1 MSSLPEHRSQNR
13 SLYIVQV
20 AEHLKNHLR
29 YLDEIGFKGFDCS
42 KKSLNIITS
51 WGQPVKK
58 QIAGLKKIEADMQN
72 CSLCRLSA
80 NGKKILFGVGNPDA
94 DLMLVGGM
102 PSCLDDN
109 RPDELFAGK
118 AGELLEK
125 IINAIN
131 LTKDNVYFC
140 NIIKCRTPGGRLPKP
155 DEINT
160 CAHFMEQQINSV
172 KPVFIC
178 ALGETAVEFF
188 LKTGKPVS
196 TLRGRVYNYKGI
208 KLLPTY
214 HPADLLRDPGK
225 KRDVWE
231 DMKMLMRKMKRGS
244 N

>member
-1 MSSLPEHRSQNR
+1 M
-13 SLYIVQV
+13 
-20 AEHLKNHLR
+20 R
-29 YLDEIGFKGFDCS
+29 YLHEIGFKGFDCS

-51 WGQPVKK
+51 WGQPVKRQPVKK
-58 QIAGLKKIEADMQN
+58 QVTGLKKIEADMQN

-80 NGKKILFGVGNPDA
+80 SGGKFLFGTGNPDA
-94 DLMLVGGM
+94 DLMLIGGM
-102 PSCLDDN
+102 PSGPDNTSLDN
-109 RPDELFAGK
+109 NKPDDLFAGK

-131 LTKDNVYFC
+131 LTKDDVYFC
-140 NIIKCRTPGGRLPKP
+140 NIIKCSTPGERVPKQ

-160 CAHFMEQQINSV
+160 CAPFMEQQINAV
-172 KPVFIC
+172 KPLFIC
-178 ALGETAVEFF
+178 ALGETAIEFF

-196 TLRGRVYNYKGI
+196 ALRGRVYNYKGI

-214 HPADLLRDPGK
+214 HPADLLRDQSK